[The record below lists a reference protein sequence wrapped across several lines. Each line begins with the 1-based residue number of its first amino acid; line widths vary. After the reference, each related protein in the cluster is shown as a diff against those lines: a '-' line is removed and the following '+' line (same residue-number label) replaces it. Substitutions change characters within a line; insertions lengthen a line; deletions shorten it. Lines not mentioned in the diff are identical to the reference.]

1 MSDIDKPKKGDA
13 QNQEDEFEFSNVDGQ
28 EEQGDPQT
36 SSIIE
41 QRLVKKLTNI
51 MIDEEEDFDAQLE
64 VE

>member
-41 QRLVKKLTNI
+41 
-51 MIDEEEDFDAQLE
+51 
-64 VE
+64 